1 LKVTKLPSATAE
13 RGERRSR
20 RSTWRGLAVLA
31 AAGVLATVGADAQ
44 AKDMSGHS
52 ARVAR
57 AGVSVAPATPVTVNA
72 RTASVTA
79 SQAIATVA
87 AAFAQS
93 TAAAKTP
100 KGFIGPNA
108 AGLCPTNL
116 GRIACVDLTHQR
128 MWVQVGS
135 KVVFGPVQVRTGRA
149 GFVTRTGLWHI
160 YWRDQNHYSSI
171 YHVAM
176 PYSQF
181 FSGGEAFHGLDE
193 PMSTPPGS
201 HGCVNMN
208 TWDARTLW
216 GILKLNDPVMIF
228 GQKSGT

>member
-1 LKVTKLPSATAE
+1 MNPTVNPALNPAQRRSATAG
-13 RGERRSR
+13 RGSRKVRRA
-20 RSTWRGLAVLA
+20 GALLA
-31 AAGVLATVGADAQ
+31 AAGILATGSAQ
-44 AKDMSGHS
+44 AQAETASG
-52 ARVAR
+52 AVTRQP
-57 AGVSVAPATPVTVNA
+57 APAA
-72 RTASVTA
+72 AGA
-79 SQAIATVA
+79 SQAGAFQA
-87 AAFAQS
+87 AAVKG
-93 TAAAKTP
+93 TALAKPAA
-100 KGFIGPNA
+100 GPDA

-135 KVVFGPVQVRTGRA
+135 KVVFGPVQVRTGRR
-149 GFVTRTGLWHI
+149 GYVTRTGLWHI

-181 FSGGEAFHGLDE
+181 FSGGEAFHGLNE

-216 GILKLNDPVMIF
+216 GILKLHDPVKIF
-228 GQKSGT
+228 GRKPGT